1 MVNDLLVIL
10 PISLLGWVLY
20 SAYCLALN
28 YQIAR
33 IVGVPLVVIPIS
45 PENVLWIIAGNYLI
59 PLFKRLPFGNGTF
72 TRFNRHGW
80 QTSDNG
86 KAHLELGDAFITVT
100 PGKNWL
106 YVCNAEALTDIFRR
120 GSDFPRNLET
130 IGKTSPAS
138 LHNIDF
144 TSCRVNL
151 VMPEML
157 NVFGPNVSTVSQSQ

>member
-1 MVNDLLVIL
+1 MVNHLLATL
-10 PISLLGWVLY
+10 PISLVGWVLY

-33 IVGVPLVVIPIS
+33 KVGVPLVVIPIS

-120 GSDFPRNLET
+120 GSDFPRTLEI
-130 IGKTSPAS
+130 IGKTSLAR
-138 LHNIDF
+138 LHNIDL
-144 TSCRVNL
+144 TSCRANL

-157 NVFGPNVSTVSQSQ
+157 NVFGPNVSTVSQPQ